1 MTRTHHVQPPRER
14 NRGMAFKR
22 KILIVDDEP
31 TILSFLR
38 DGLSSH
44 LDRFE
49 IHIAGSGKEALEI
62 MENHRIALLTTD
74 IRMPEMD
81 GFQLI
86 RQAKEKNPE
95 TRFIVMTAYGSDEI
109 FEKSMEYG
117 AIDYIKKPF
126 TIDRFVKKMFR
137 ALEPARGFRASSLHG
152 FQLTD
157 ALQLVHMVHKSQT
170 IRVKTEFGDVCFI
183 HLKNGEVVHAEQ
195 DDLAGE
201 EAFYR
206 IIALEGGEIDS
217 LPLPIDVPITIKR
230 PLSAL
235 ILEGMRLKDERE
247 AARKERRDEV
257 KVSRESPDTSKKGT
271 DSSRKDASRLQST
284 KRENQRSESLGL
296 KTTDAVISLEQDSLG
311 RVDKAGKEEGVPP
324 PSLEKEFYRLV
335 DEGYDSYRTGDLDGA
350 RKRWEKALE
359 LRPDDGAVQFN
370 LSKLAER
377 EAELDL

>member
-1 MTRTHHVQPPRER
+1 
-14 NRGMAFKR
+14 MAFKR

-31 TILSFLR
+31 TILSFLK

-44 LDRFE
+44 LDSFE
-49 IHIAGSGKEALEI
+49 IHIAGSGEEALEI
-62 MENHRIALLTTD
+62 MEAHRIALLTTD

-86 RQAKEKNPE
+86 RQAKQKNPQ

-126 TIDRFVKKMFR
+126 TIDRFVKKLFR
-137 ALEPARGFRASSLHG
+137 ALEPARGFKTSSLHG

-170 IRVKTEFGDVCFI
+170 IRVKTEFGDVCLI
-183 HLKNGEVVHAEQ
+183 HLKDGEVVHAEMEH
-195 DDLAGE
+195 LAGE
-201 EAFYR
+201 EAFYK
-206 IIALEGGEIDS
+206 IIALEGGEIES
-217 LPLPIDVPITIKR
+217 LPLPINLPITIER
-230 PLSAL
+230 PLAAL

-247 AARKERRDEV
+247 AATKERRDGG
-257 KVSRESPDTSKKGT
+257 KIPWKSPEASQMRT
-271 DSSRKDASRLQST
+271 DSGGKDASRLQST
-284 KRENQRSESLGL
+284 KRENQRGESFGL
-296 KTTDAVISLEQDSLG
+296 KTTDAVITLEQDSFG
-311 RVDKAGKEEGVPP
+311 RVGIAGKEEGDSPL
-324 PSLEKEFYRLV
+324 SSEKEFYRLV